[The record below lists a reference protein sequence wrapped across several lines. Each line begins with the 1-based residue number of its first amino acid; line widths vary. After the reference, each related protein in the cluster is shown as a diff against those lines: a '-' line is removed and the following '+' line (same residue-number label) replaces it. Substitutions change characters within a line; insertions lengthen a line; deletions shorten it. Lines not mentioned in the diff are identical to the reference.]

1 MMEGKHKYVCTDQQV
16 LLEVF
21 LLLSRVMIG
30 YLGCMGWRRGSCQGP
45 LVLRVCIVHP
55 RATAAHTAPPIAR
68 TLALGQATPANC
80 SLTLWLS
87 RWHKDPNGAQ
97 EHDLLAAQ
105 SSLKSLESVSS
116 APVPKSVG

>member
-30 YLGCMGWRRGSCQGP
+30 YLGCMGWGWGSYQGP
-45 LVLRVCIVHP
+45 LVLRVCIVRP
-55 RATAAHTAPPIAR
+55 WATAAHTSPPTVC

-87 RWHKDPNGAQ
+87 R
-97 EHDLLAAQ
+97 
-105 SSLKSLESVSS
+105 
-116 APVPKSVG
+116 